1 MPDPSRAG
9 RRRPAPGRLTNRETM
24 TTSDLTRRSVV
35 QGAAAVGLGAVAVG
49 TLAAC
54 GSSTPAPGAVSP
66 SSSAGSTT
74 SGSAASGTTV
84 AKADVPVGGGKVVD
98 QVVVTQPT
106 AGDFK
111 AFTAVC
117 THNQCLVSK
126 IEGGNIVCTCHGST
140 FDAATGAVKG
150 GLATAPLAAKTV
162 TVSGDNLVVS

>member
-54 GSSTPAPGAVSP
+54 GSSTPAPAAASP
-66 SSSAGSTT
+66 SSSAGSTP

-98 QVVVTQPT
+98 QVVGRA
-106 AGDFK
+106 AGRADD
-111 AFTAVC
+111 C
-117 THNQCLVSK
+117 P
-126 IEGGNIVCTCHGST
+126 GGDDQRERGG
-140 FDAATGAVKG
+140 AARHLGR
-150 GLATAPLAAKTV
+150 
-162 TVSGDNLVVS
+162 

>member
-1 MPDPSRAG
+1 
-9 RRRPAPGRLTNRETM
+9 M

-35 QGAAAVGLGAVAVG
+35 QGAAAVGLGAVGLG

-54 GSSTPAPGAVSP
+54 GSSTPAPAAASP
-66 SSSAGSTT
+66 SSSAGSTP

-117 THNQCLVSK
+117 THRQCLVSK

-140 FDAATGAVKG
+140 FDAATGAVKNG
-150 GLATAPLAAKTV
+150 PATDPLAAKTV

>member
-54 GSSTPAPGAVSP
+54 GSSTPAPAAVSP
-66 SSSAGSTT
+66 SSSAGSTP

-111 AFTAVC
+111 AVTAVC
-117 THNQCLVSK
+117 THNQFRVSK
-126 IEGGNIVCTCHGST
+126 IEGGKIT
-140 FDAATGAVKG
+140 
-150 GLATAPLAAKTV
+150 
-162 TVSGDNLVVS
+162 

>member
-1 MPDPSRAG
+1 
-9 RRRPAPGRLTNRETM
+9 M

-54 GSSTPAPGAVSP
+54 GSSTPAPA
-66 SSSAGSTT
+66 
-74 SGSAASGTTV
+74 AASGTTV
-84 AKADVPVGGGKVVD
+84 AKADVPVGGGRVVD

>member
-1 MPDPSRAG
+1 
-9 RRRPAPGRLTNRETM
+9 M

-35 QGAAAVGLGAVAVG
+35 QGAAAVGSAPSASAPSLRAAPRPRPRPRPAVV
-49 TLAAC
+49 LRRLD
-54 GSSTPAPGAVSP
+54 P
-66 SSSAGSTT
+66 

-106 AGDFK
+106 AGTSRPSPRC
-111 AFTAVC
+111 A
-117 THNQCLVSK
+117 HRQCLVSK

-140 FDAATGAVKG
+140 FDAATGAVKNG
-150 GLATAPLAAKTV
+150 PATDPLAAKTV

>member
-1 MPDPSRAG
+1 
-9 RRRPAPGRLTNRETM
+9 M

-54 GSSTPAPGAVSP
+54 GSSTPAPAAVSP
-66 SSSAGSTT
+66 SSSAGSTP

-84 AKADVPVGGGKVVD
+84 AKADVPVF
-98 QVVVTQPT
+98 P
-106 AGDFK
+106 
-111 AFTAVC
+111 AVG